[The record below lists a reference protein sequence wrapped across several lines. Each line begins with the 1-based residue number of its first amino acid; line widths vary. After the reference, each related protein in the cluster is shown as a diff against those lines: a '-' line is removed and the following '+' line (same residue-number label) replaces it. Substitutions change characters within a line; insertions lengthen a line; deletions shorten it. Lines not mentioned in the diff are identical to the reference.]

1 MPSAAFMKALA
12 NSQKKV
18 AKAIRDPKTAG
29 TIKYVKTSSPR
40 LNGTYGSGKGIAIG
54 RIHRLMG
61 PESGGKTAICTF
73 VQKEFQQKLDVQHP
87 ELGKKP
93 ISVWIDFE
101 GFDNAHA
108 TEMGLDTTSVFDGFD
123 DKGNPIWNKDGRFL
137 LVQPDSIEDA
147 GVAIEELVRSGEV
160 GSIVFDSESLAT
172 TRTIQENEMGK
183 ACVAPNT
190 LVNFYLIEESLA
202 VTDTVAS
209 LFKAAGYEDYK
220 SLPVMEFVKPKNKI
234 FIASYENGKKV
245 FKEVTGLIYKGEADS
260 GYKVISKKGIFLGT
274 KDHAIFN
281 ADTNNFERLEDAFG
295 KENFNGINENGE
307 IEPIIIEK
315 CTDSFS
321 ILDFEVEGTHT
332 YFSAGILSHNTFGG
346 KAKMLGEFLTKFN
359 ILCRNYDTTMF
370 IISQERANMAM
381 MSHAIVTTGGYALR
395 YAASTLNRVKKVCDL
410 KDGTGKMIGI
420 QMNVRNY
427 KNKTGIPFRENDM
440 WLYFDRGFDAEGEY
454 IDLVKELQTDP
465 RITALCKIGGAYWK
479 SDKWGWS
486 YKSKDS
492 FISDFVH
499 NDACKDMWEEMKNV
513 IDEVLSGAIESDK
526 ETGDPEQMAE
536 QNETYMDSA
545 EARAEINSYKE
556 VEQATQ
562 DSIVKKE
569 DGLVTESET
578 PEVTLSEV
586 D

>member
-172 TRTIQENEMGK
+172 TRTIQENEMRK
-183 ACVAPNT
+183 A
-190 LVNFYLIEESLA
+190 
-202 VTDTVAS
+202 
-209 LFKAAGYEDYK
+209 
-220 SLPVMEFVKPKNKI
+220 
-234 FIASYENGKKV
+234 
-245 FKEVTGLIYKGEADS
+245 
-260 GYKVISKKGIFLGT
+260 
-274 KDHAIFN
+274 
-281 ADTNNFERLEDAFG
+281 
-295 KENFNGINENGE
+295 
-307 IEPIIIEK
+307 
-315 CTDSFS
+315 
-321 ILDFEVEGTHT
+321 
-332 YFSAGILSHNTFGG
+332 TFGG

-370 IISQERANMAM
+370 IISQERANMQTL
-381 MSHAIVTTGGYALR
+381 SHAIVTCVTPDTMLEVYEE
-395 YAASTLNRVKKVCDL
+395 D
-410 KDGTGKMIGI
+410 
-420 QMNVRNY
+420 
-427 KNKTGIPFRENDM
+427 
-440 WLYFDRGFDAEGEY
+440 
-454 IDLVKELQTDP
+454 EL
-465 RITALCKIGGAYWK
+465 IA
-479 SDKWGWS
+479 
-486 YKSKDS
+486 
-492 FISDFVH
+492 
-499 NDACKDMWEEMKNV
+499 
-513 IDEVLSGAIESDK
+513 
-526 ETGDPEQMAE
+526 
-536 QNETYMDSA
+536 
-545 EARAEINSYKE
+545 
-556 VEQATQ
+556 
-562 DSIVKKE
+562 
-569 DGLVTESET
+569 
-578 PEVTLSEV
+578 
-586 D
+586 

>member
-93 ISVWIDFE
+93 ISIWIDFE

-260 GYKVISKKGIFLGT
+260 GYKVVSKKGIFLGT

-281 ADTNNFERLEDAFG
+281 ADTNKFERLEDAFG
-295 KENFNGINENGE
+295 KENFNGINEEGK

-381 MSHAIVTTGGYALR
+381 MSHAIVTCVTPDTMLEVYE
-395 YAASTLNRVKKVCDL
+395 
-410 KDGTGKMIGI
+410 
-420 QMNVRNY
+420 
-427 KNKTGIPFRENDM
+427 EN
-440 WLYFDRGFDAEGEY
+440 
-454 IDLVKELQTDP
+454 EL
-465 RITALCKIGGAYWK
+465 IA
-479 SDKWGWS
+479 
-486 YKSKDS
+486 
-492 FISDFVH
+492 
-499 NDACKDMWEEMKNV
+499 
-513 IDEVLSGAIESDK
+513 
-526 ETGDPEQMAE
+526 
-536 QNETYMDSA
+536 
-545 EARAEINSYKE
+545 
-556 VEQATQ
+556 
-562 DSIVKKE
+562 
-569 DGLVTESET
+569 
-578 PEVTLSEV
+578 
-586 D
+586 

>member
-190 LVNFYLIEESLA
+190 LVNFYLIKESLSM
-202 VTDTVAS
+202 TDTVAN

-220 SLPVMEFVKPKNKI
+220 SLPVMEFVKPENKI

-281 ADTNNFERLEDAFG
+281 ADTNKFERLEDAFG
-295 KENFNGINENGE
+295 KENFNGINEDGE

-370 IISQERANMAM
+370 IISQERANMCV
-381 MSHAIVTTGGYALR
+381 SKLTK
-395 YAASTLNRVKKVCDL
+395 VKWRHSV
-410 KDGTGKMIGI
+410 
-420 QMNVRNY
+420 
-427 KNKTGIPFRENDM
+427 
-440 WLYFDRGFDAEGEY
+440 
-454 IDLVKELQTDP
+454 
-465 RITALCKIGGAYWK
+465 
-479 SDKWGWS
+479 
-486 YKSKDS
+486 
-492 FISDFVH
+492 
-499 NDACKDMWEEMKNV
+499 
-513 IDEVLSGAIESDK
+513 
-526 ETGDPEQMAE
+526 
-536 QNETYMDSA
+536 
-545 EARAEINSYKE
+545 
-556 VEQATQ
+556 
-562 DSIVKKE
+562 
-569 DGLVTESET
+569 
-578 PEVTLSEV
+578 
-586 D
+586 